1 MPLSCHLGPLG
12 HIGSRMNENVR
23 NKGHFLGLTSFQ
35 WSLLAGLLFIFV
47 FVWDIG
53 NILAPRQGTESLY
66 VQISKEMYE
75 LGSYLTPMYRGEAHW
90 SKPPLQ
96 FWLPMPLYALFGGFS
111 LTLARLS
118 MAFTSIASVGLIFW
132 LLKRQKISLS
142 LVKVGIIF
150 LSSFGILKF
159 SRIFMM
165 EVPLSLLP
173 LLGALAFYD
182 YLQTR
187 SRFMWGLSILFI
199 GLGGLVKGPVSL
211 AMGYTSLA
219 SFWFYQFKWQRKN
232 IFNDVM
238 LTIVC
243 SLGVCSIWYL
253 LCFQKHGMEF
263 INYFFLRENLGKF
276 GQSSSMSPLKIIQ
289 GLIIYTFPWL
299 HLIRLKQIKQQLTN
313 PFFVYLVIH
322 FLIFFLIW
330 FIPSQK
336 SHHYAMPGF
345 AFWLVILLIS
355 PRSFSRDHLSR
366 MLFWLQVVILI
377 LLSFI
382 FLYFSNSVVE
392 LAIALIPVM
401 LLLFSIH
408 HHVSSYGIGI
418 SFVILFTMIASR
430 FYLPL
435 IPNAGVEALLTQKH
449 VSVFFNDRRPF
460 FLEERLGRKVKLFV
474 KDAIASGDYIVT
486 PENRAKRLE
495 TSRLESLFSWEK
507 WKRKIVLQDVANA
520 LKQRDLKY
528 LKSSY
533 ILYKVK

>member
-1 MPLSCHLGPLG
+1 
-12 HIGSRMNENVR
+12 MNENVR

-35 WSLLAGLLFIFV
+35 WSLLSGLLFIFA
-47 FVWDIG
+47 FIWDIG

-118 MAFTSIASVGLIFW
+118 MALTSIASTGFIFW
-132 LLKRQKISLS
+132 LLKRQNITLIP
-142 LVKVGIIF
+142 VKVGIIF

-165 EVPLSLLP
+165 EVPLALLP

-182 YLQTR
+182 YLQSR
-187 SRFMWGLSILFI
+187 SKLMWGLSILFI

-211 AMGYTSLA
+211 VMGHASLA
-219 SFWFYQFKWQRKN
+219 SFWLYHLKWRRKN
-232 IFNDVM
+232 IFNDVL

-243 SLGVCSIWYL
+243 SLCVCSIWYL

-289 GLIIYTFPWL
+289 GLVIYTFPWL
-299 HLIRLKQIKQQLTN
+299 HLIRIKQFKQQLTN
-313 PFFVYLVIH
+313 PLFVFLLIH

-345 AFWLVILLIS
+345 VFWLVILLIN
-355 PRSFSRDHLSR
+355 PRSFIRDKLSR
-366 MLFWLQVVILI
+366 FLFWLEVTILL

-418 SFVILFTMIASR
+418 SFVILFTMISSR

-435 IPNAGVEALLTQKH
+435 IPNTGVEALLKQKH
-449 VSVFFNDRRPF
+449 ISVFYNDRRPF
-460 FLEERLGRKVKLFV
+460 FLEERLGRKVKLYSKNSIV
-474 KDAIASGDYIVT
+474 SGDYIVT
-486 PENRAKRLE
+486 PKNRVKQLE

-507 WKRKIVLQDVANA
+507 WKRKVVLDDVMNA
-520 LKQRDLKY
+520 LKQRNLKY